1 MGGSQIK
8 RAKKRDPAEGLA
20 WAEALV
26 AGEYMVSV
34 RLEGE

>member
-1 MGGSQIK
+1 MGDSQIK

-26 AGEYMVSV
+26 AGEY
-34 RLEGE
+34 GECEA